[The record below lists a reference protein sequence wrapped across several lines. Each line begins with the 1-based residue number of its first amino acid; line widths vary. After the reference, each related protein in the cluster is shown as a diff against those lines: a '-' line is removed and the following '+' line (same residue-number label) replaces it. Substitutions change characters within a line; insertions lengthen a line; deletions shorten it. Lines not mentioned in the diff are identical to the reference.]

1 MSMSTLPTEMT
12 QAPFDALAESYDHEF
27 TFSKIGQAQRS
38 AVWKELG
45 RTFRSG
51 DRVLE
56 IGCGTG
62 IDACFLAERGVKVVA
77 CDSSPAMVRMAARR
91 IRERGANTNTIDLRL
106 LTAENLAGFQ
116 HEALFDGVF
125 SNFAA
130 LNCIEDLHAVGD
142 NLGRLLK
149 PGGTALLCFFGPRC
163 FWEVFWYLLKANPR
177 KAFRRWQSAS
187 VTAKLAPGARVQV
200 RYYRVRSL
208 ARIFAPSLRL
218 RSWSGIGLMVPP
230 SYVETAARRF
240 PALLKLAE
248 RGDRLLARCPVIRG
262 FSDHVLLKL
271 ERIQP

>member
-1 MSMSTLPTEMT
+1 MSTLQTEMT
-12 QAPFDALAESYDHEF
+12 QAPFDALAEGYDQGF

-62 IDACFLAERGVKVVA
+62 IDACFLAERGVQVAA
-77 CDSSPAMVRMAARR
+77 CDSSPAMVRVAARR
-91 IRERGANTNTIDLRL
+91 IREMNANANTIDLHL
-106 LTAENLAGFQ
+106 LTAENLAAVQ
-116 HEALFDGVF
+116 HEAPFDGVF

-130 LNCIEDLHAVGD
+130 LNCVEDLNAVGQ

-149 PGGTALLCFFGPRC
+149 PGGTALLCFLGPCC
-163 FWEVFWYLLKANPR
+163 FWEVIWFLLKANPR
-177 KAFRRWQSAS
+177 KAFRRWHSAS
-187 VTAKLAPGARVQV
+187 VTAKLAPGSSIQV
-200 RYYRVRSL
+200 HYYGIRSL

-218 RSWSGIGLMVPP
+218 RSWRGIGLMVPP
-230 SYVETAARRF
+230 SYVESAAKQF

-248 RGDRLLARCPVIRG
+248 QGDRLLAHCPIIRG
-262 FSDHVLLKL
+262 FSDHILLKF